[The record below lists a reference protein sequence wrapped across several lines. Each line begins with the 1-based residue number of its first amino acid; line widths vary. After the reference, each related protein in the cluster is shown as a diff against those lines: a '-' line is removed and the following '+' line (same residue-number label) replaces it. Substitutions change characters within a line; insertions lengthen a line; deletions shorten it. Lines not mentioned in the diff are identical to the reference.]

1 MTLTTTTKPDLWT
14 APELVAATAGRLSG
28 AWSVPVT
35 GVSIDTR
42 TLQQGDLYIALIGD
56 AHDGHKFAA
65 RALELGAAG
74 VLLSHTV
81 EGLAADAP
89 VLMVENTDKALWDMA
104 ASARARST
112 ARIAAVTGS
121 SGKSTT
127 REMLGYMAEGQ
138 APHAVH
144 MTEGNLNNHIGLP
157 LMLARL
163 SQQAKY
169 GIFELGMDHAGE
181 ISRLTRLLRPHV
193 ALITTIGVA
202 HIEFFPEGQVGIAK
216 AKAEIFEGLE
226 PKGIAIIP
234 AEPHAEDLLRAAA
247 LAHGA
252 AVCQTFGDAAGATAV
267 VHDVVV
273 QPDATSRVEMT
284 LNGRNL
290 AFSLSFMGRHNARNA
305 AGALLAAQALGL
317 DVEKAAVTLGTL
329 EPLKG
334 RGARKTL
341 GNHVLVLDECY
352 NANPQSMTAAISNL
366 GACPLPAAGRRIA
379 VLGDMLELGAEG
391 PADHAALAAVLQAAR
406 VDQVFCC
413 GVLMQHL
420 WGALPDAMKG
430 AHAPTAHD
438 LTPLVAKAVQSGDV
452 VLVKGSRGKQVMLD
466 GHMCPSMAEVID
478 GIAKAVGAEASTL
491 STGQK
496 GGSHAA

>member
-1 MTLTTTTKPDLWT
+1 MTLTTTKKPVLWT
-14 APELVAATAGRLSG
+14 APELVAATAGRVSG

-35 GVSIDTR
+35 GISIDTR
-42 TLQQGDLYIALIGD
+42 TLQHGDLYIALVGD

-74 VLLSHTV
+74 VLLSHAV

-89 VLMVENTDKALWDMA
+89 VLMVENCDKALWDLA
-104 ASARARST
+104 ACARARST

-127 REMLGYMAEGQ
+127 REMLGYMAEAQ

-163 SQQAKY
+163 PQHAKY

-181 ISRLTRLLRPHV
+181 ISRLTHLLKPHV
-193 ALITTIGVA
+193 ALITTIGVV

-226 PKGIAIIP
+226 PTGTAIIP
-234 AEPHAEDLLRAAA
+234 AEAHAEDLLRAAA

-252 AVCQTFGDAAGATAV
+252 AVCHTFGDAAGATAV

-284 LNGRNL
+284 LDGRDL

-317 DVEKAAVTLGTL
+317 DVEKAAVTLGAL

-341 GNHVLVLDECY
+341 GKVLVLDECY

-366 GACPLPAAGRRIA
+366 GACPLPAGGRRIA

-391 PADHAALAAVLQAAR
+391 PADHAALAAVLQAAQ

-413 GVLMQHL
+413 GALMTHL
-420 WGALPDAMKG
+420 WAALPDAMKG

-438 LTPLVAKAVQSGDV
+438 LTPLVAAAVESGDV

-478 GIAKAVGAEASTL
+478 GIAKAVGAGARPSST
-491 STGQK
+491 SQK